1 LNDQAPADAKNH
13 DTLLPLISMNSID
26 ATRDT
31 RTPSWPRVLGWAL
44 AVIAALGVF
53 VAYLDPGLMV
63 ALGNAVWSCF

>member
-1 LNDQAPADAKNH
+1 
-13 DTLLPLISMNSID
+13 MNSID

-31 RTPSWPRVLGWAL
+31 RRPVWPRVLGWTL

-53 VAYLDPGLMV
+53 VAYLDPSLMV